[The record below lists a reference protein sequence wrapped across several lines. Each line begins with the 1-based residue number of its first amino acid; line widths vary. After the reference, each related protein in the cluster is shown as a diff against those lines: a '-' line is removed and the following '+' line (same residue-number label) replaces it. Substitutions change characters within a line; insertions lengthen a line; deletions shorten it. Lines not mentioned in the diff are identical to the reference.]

1 MNSSIKHT
9 YVLISGAWHGGWVW
23 RDVIPELR
31 RRGHAVTAPTLT
43 GTGERLHNGTGD
55 TGLETHVLDVIS
67 HIEME
72 GLDAVTLV
80 GWSYG
85 GMVAAG
91 VAARI
96 PEKIKSLIYVDA
108 FVPEDGKAAV
118 DYFGVEA
125 RAHVEALAADGT
137 PIPPMPLQA
146 FGVTDRSLVEFV
158 TSRLTPQPWRTF
170 VEPVQLRPLPATISI
185 AYIHCSGYQALF
197 THFYEKCKD
206 DPHVRTAVIDTG
218 HLCMLS
224 EPLETAR
231 LLAAMA

>member
-1 MNSSIKHT
+1 M
-9 YVLISGAWHGGWVW
+9 
-23 RDVIPELR
+23 PELR
-31 RRGHAVTAPTLT
+31 KAGHAVTAPTLT

-55 TGLETHVLDVIS
+55 TGLGTHILDVIS

-96 PEKIKSLIYVDA
+96 PEKIASLIYVDA
-108 FVPEDGKAAV
+108 FVPEDGKSAV
-118 DYFGVEA
+118 DYFGIEA
-125 RAHVEALAADGT
+125 RVHVEALAARGES
-137 PIPPMPLQA
+137 IPPMPLLA
-146 FGVTDRSLVEFV
+146 LGVTDRSLVEFV
-158 TSRLTPQPWRTF
+158 APRLTPQPWRTF
-170 VEPVQLRPLPATISI
+170 VEPVQMRPLPATISV

-197 THFYEKCKD
+197 TRFYEQCKE
-206 DPHVRTAVIDTG
+206 DPRVKTAVIDTG

-224 EPLETAR
+224 EPVETAR
-231 LLAAMA
+231 LLAELA